1 MLIDSITPKWNPTIP
16 SLDLSDELA
25 LTNEEG
31 QLNKMSIDADRVMTF
46 GANFTLENIG
56 GGFRIF
62 AVEESLNEI
71 PARRYTKHYY
81 IFPTPNHLSRWRV

>member
-46 GANFTLENIG
+46 DANFTLENIG

-62 AVEESLNEI
+62 AVEELLDEI
-71 PARRYTKHYY
+71 PARRY
-81 IFPTPNHLSRWRV
+81 